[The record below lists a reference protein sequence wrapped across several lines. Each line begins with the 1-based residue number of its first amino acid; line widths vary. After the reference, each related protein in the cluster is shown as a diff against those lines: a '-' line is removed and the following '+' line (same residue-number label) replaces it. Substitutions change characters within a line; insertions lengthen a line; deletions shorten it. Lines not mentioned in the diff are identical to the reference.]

1 MDHKHTILFVDDEPE
16 VCKALARVVRKEPY
30 TAIFVGSGQE
40 ALNIMGVQTV
50 HIIVTDLKMPGMDG
64 TRLLEQVARRFPLTI
79 RLVLS
84 GLDDSATILDAIR
97 AGQIYRYILKPW
109 DTHELRLTIRQG
121 LDMFK
126 LQEDRRRLVAQ
137 IENHNR
143 QLEDTVRQRTEQL
156 LKIRGQAEIGK
167 YASELVHNLNT
178 PLHCIAGA
186 LEFAGLLV
194 AEPDLD
200 RDKLSKSLEV
210 SKTSAED
217 LKKIVGGILLH
228 TREGASYHLEKVDVN
243 AVVRQELDFFEINPL
258 FRDEVRREID
268 LAPVPL
274 IVMGNRIQIKQII
287 DNLIKNALDAMEE
300 SSTRTLFVST
310 RERDAQVQIEI
321 GDTGCGIAPEHL
333 EKVFSPEFTTK
344 PVGKGTGLGLAS
356 VRTMVNAYSGD
367 IDIKSQPG
375 QGTRVTLN
383 LPAAATGVSQV
394 PCV

>member
-16 VCKALARVVRKEPY
+16 VCKALARVVRQEPY
-30 TAIFVGSGQE
+30 TAIFAGSGQE
-40 ALNIMGVQTV
+40 ALNIMGVQAV
-50 HIIVTDLKMPGMDG
+50 HIIVTDLKMPMMDG
-64 TRLLEQVARRFPLTI
+64 TRLLEQVARRFPFTI

-84 GLDDSATILDAIR
+84 GLDDSTTILDAIR

-109 DTHELRLTIRQG
+109 DTHELRLTIRQA
-121 LDMFK
+121 LDLFK
-126 LQEDRRRLVAQ
+126 LQEDKRRLIAQ

-143 QLEDTVRQRTEQL
+143 QLEDEVRQRTEQL

-186 LEFAGLLV
+186 LELAGLLV
-194 AEPDLD
+194 AEPELD
-200 RDKLSKSLEV
+200 RDKLSNSLEV
-210 SKTSAED
+210 SKRSTED

-268 LAPVPL
+268 LAQEPL
-274 IVMGNRIQIKQII
+274 TVMGNRIQIKQIL

-300 SSTRTLFVST
+300 SATRTLYVRT
-310 RERDAQVQIEI
+310 CQREDHVQIEI
-321 GDTGCGIAPEHL
+321 EDTGCGIVPEHL
-333 EKVFSPEFTTK
+333 EKVFSPDFSTK

-356 VRTMVNAYSGD
+356 VRTMVKSYSGD
-367 IDIKSQPG
+367 IEIKSQPG

-383 LPAAATGVSQV
+383 LPAATTGVCQG
-394 PCV
+394 PGT